1 MSPAQVLALAS
12 GPVIVLLHV
21 IWSVDRNREP
31 FLNVLKYLAIGGLV
45 LAPGCQMERVALD
58 VLGNPTEDPASA
70 SIPLL
75 LAATV
80 LGIGLVEELVKYAGL
95 RLFARRDR
103 HLDEPFDWVVY
114 AVTVALGFALV
125 ENVLYVVNY
134 GAEVATPRALFAVP
148 AHALCG
154 TLMGCRMARAA
165 TAPAAEAAGQRALAL
180 LEPAAWHGVY
190 DFLAFAMS
198 SRAEDAPV
206 SGGTFAALFGFLVL
220 LQWIRCVNQVRG
232 LLVEGRPVPPVLLPL
247 SGTRFVR
254 RPVSPGRPPRP

>member
-1 MSPAQVLALAS
+1 MSAAQILALAS

-31 FLNVLKYLAIGGLV
+31 FLNVIKYLALGGLV
-45 LAPGCQMERVALD
+45 LAPGCQVERVALG

-70 SIPLL
+70 SIALL
-75 LAATV
+75 LAGSV
-80 LGIGLVEELVKYAGL
+80 LGIGLVEELVKYVGL
-95 RLFARRDR
+95 RLVARRDR

-134 GAEVATPRALFAVP
+134 GADVATPRALFAVP

-165 TAPAAEAAGQRALAL
+165 TASPTEAASQRALAL
-180 LEPAAWHGVY
+180 LEPALWHGGY

-206 SGGTFAALFGFLVL
+206 SGSTFAALFGFLVL

-232 LLVEGRPVPPVLLPL
+232 LVVSGAPVPPVLLPL
-247 SGTRFVR
+247 SGTRFAR
-254 RPVSPGRPPRP
+254 RPDSVERAPRR